1 MVYWVNPLE
10 YSILKGFLFYVCTM
24 NKVPIYKISN
34 YEHEKPLHDQI
45 YVKSFSDHI
54 CEYDFIDTPHSHDFF
69 LFVFCTNGHGKHIID
84 FKTYDF
90 KPNRLFIL
98 KPGQIHH
105 WNLSEDI
112 EGTILF
118 FKPSFYF
125 SKFPNKSALELPLLR
140 TMSSIDYV
148 DLNENLGKEAEE
160 LFSQLFKSYLSEK
173 NSSDDIFAS
182 YLNILIHHIHD
193 AVEVVYAL
201 ESDAK
206 FHYLYNFENLL
217 ESHFLKEHKVSF
229 YAKQIGVGAEHL
241 NRLCKQFF
249 MKSCKKI
256 INERVALEA
265 MRMLSKKGITIQSIA
280 EELHFSDLSNFV
292 KFFKR
297 EVGITPAKFRLENS

>member
-1 MVYWVNPLE
+1 M
-10 YSILKGFLFYVCTM
+10 S
-24 NKVPIYKISN
+24 KVPIYKISN
-34 YEHEKPLHDQI
+34 YENATPQHNQI
-45 YVKSFSDHI
+45 YIKSFADHI

-69 LFVFCTNGHGKHIID
+69 LFVFCTNGQGKHTID
-84 FKTYDF
+84 FNTYDF

-105 WNLSEDI
+105 WSLSQDI

-125 SKFPNKSALELPLLR
+125 SKFPYKSALELPLLR
-140 TMSSIDYV
+140 TMSSLNYV
-148 DLNENLGKEAEE
+148 DLTEE
-160 LFSQLFKSYLSEK
+160 MGIQVGDVFANLFKTYLSDK
-173 NSSDDIFAS
+173 NSSDDVFAS

-193 AVEVVYAL
+193 AVDVVYEL
-201 ESDAK
+201 ESEAK
-206 FHYLYNFENLL
+206 FHYLYTFENLL
-217 ESHFLKEHKVSF
+217 ETHFLKEHKVSF

-241 NRLCKQFF
+241 NRVCKQFL

-265 MRMLSKKGITIQSIA
+265 MRMLSKKGNTIQSIA
-280 EELHFSDLSNFV
+280 EELSFSDLSNFV

>member
-1 MVYWVNPLE
+1 MGK
-10 YSILKGFLFYVCTM
+10 I
-24 NKVPIYKISN
+24 PIYKISN
-34 YEHEKPLHDQI
+34 YENSKPSHNQI

-69 LFVFCTNGHGKHIID
+69 LFVFCTKGSGKHTID

-105 WNLSEDI
+105 WNLSKDI

-125 SKFPNKSALELPLLR
+125 SKYPNKTALELPLLR
-140 TMSSIDYV
+140 TMSSLNYV
-148 DLNENLGKEAEE
+148 DLNVDMGLQIEDL
-160 LFSQLFKSYLSEK
+160 LTHLFKYYLSDC

-182 YLNILIHHIHD
+182 YLNILIHQIHN
-193 AVEVVYAL
+193 AVEVVYGI

-206 FHYLYNFENLL
+206 FHYLYKFQNLL
-217 ESHFLKEHKVSF
+217 EAHFLKEHKVAF
-229 YAKQIGVGAEHL
+229 YATKIGVGAEHL
-241 NRLCKQFF
+241 NRLCKQILL
-249 MKSCKKI
+249 KSCKKI
-256 INERVALEA
+256 ISERVALEA
-265 MRMLSKKGITIQSIA
+265 MRMLSKKGSTIQEIA
-280 EELHFSDLSNFV
+280 EALHFSDLSNFV

-297 EVGITPAKFRLENS
+297 ETGITPAKFRQENS